1 MWSEVFMMT
10 YGMTV
15 FLVLHPIFPA
25 MLLNWLS
32 LMTTLSA
39 FPRAVLMG
47 GES

>member
-1 MWSEVFMMT
+1 MT
-10 YGMTV
+10 I

-32 LMTTLSA
+32 LTTLSA